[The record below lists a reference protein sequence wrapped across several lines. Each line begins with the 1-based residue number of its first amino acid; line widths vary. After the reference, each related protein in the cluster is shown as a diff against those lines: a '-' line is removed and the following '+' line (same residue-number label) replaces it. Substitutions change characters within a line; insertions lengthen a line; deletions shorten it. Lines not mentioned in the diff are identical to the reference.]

1 MKRYA
6 QWLEDANLKK
16 TETRLKILQILD
28 QEHAFLSAD
37 DIHQR
42 LLKELPK
49 VPIST
54 VYRVLEALTQHA
66 LVSSVNVD
74 HKKEMLF
81 ELAHEHHAHHL
92 ICLTCHQVIHI
103 EECPVE
109 SLERSMLTKYGFKI
123 ESHSL
128 EFYGHCKTCQEH
140 R

>member
-6 QWLEDANLKK
+6 QWLDEVNLKK
-16 TETRLKILQILD
+16 TETRMKILHILD
-28 QEHAFLSAD
+28 QEHDFLSAD
-37 DIHQR
+37 NIHQR
-42 LLKELPK
+42 LLKEMPK

-54 VYRVLEALTQHA
+54 VYRVLDALTNHG

-92 ICLTCHQVIHI
+92 ICLSCHKVIHI
-103 EECPVE
+103 DECPVE
-109 SLERSMLTKYGFKI
+109 SLEASMSQKYGFKV

-128 EFYGHCKTCQEH
+128 EFYGQCKDCQS
-140 R
+140 